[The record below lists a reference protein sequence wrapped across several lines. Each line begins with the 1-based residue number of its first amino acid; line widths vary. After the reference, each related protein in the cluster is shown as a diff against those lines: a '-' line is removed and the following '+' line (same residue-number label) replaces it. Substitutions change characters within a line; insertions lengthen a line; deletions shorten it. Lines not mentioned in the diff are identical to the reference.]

1 MLIRITS
8 YQHFLTIYILASF
21 SSGSGSIV
29 LETITLEGC
38 KNMTSLSNVFELTSL
53 HSEGLFNSIDIE
65 KYRDDLRNLTVT
77 LTPSLTE
84 LTAKGFR
91 SLRRLNLRHNG
102 ISAIKLDAALPNL
115 VDIDLSGNP
124 VTHFNAD
131 DVTSASQSLKK
142 LVLSNCSKL
151 QSIDFAAKNSPGLLV
166 NLVI

>member
-1 MLIRITS
+1 
-8 YQHFLTIYILASF
+8 
-21 SSGSGSIV
+21 
-29 LETITLEGC
+29 
-38 KNMTSLSNVFELTSL
+38 MTSLANIFELTSQ

-65 KYRDDLRNLTVT
+65 KYRDDLKNLTVT
-77 LTPSLTE
+77 FTPSLTK

-102 ISAIKLDAALPNL
+102 ISAIKFDAALPNL
-115 VDIDLSGNP
+115 EDIDLSGNP

-131 DVTSASQSLKK
+131 DVTRASKSLKK

-151 QSIDFAAKNSPGLLV
+151 QSIDFAAKNSPGLLI